1 MKTVYKEH
9 ISMSKN
15 NSMKSLCEV
24 FVLELFFFVVVGVV
38 NAVVIDAVV
47 AVIVAI
53 AVNAASSSPSS
64 SSIVGANEVL

>member
-9 ISMSKN
+9 ISMSKI
-15 NSMKSLCEV
+15 NSMKKLGEV
-24 FVLELFFFVVVGVV
+24 FVLELFFFVFGVV

-47 AVIVAI
+47 AVVV

>member
-9 ISMSKN
+9 ISMSKI
-15 NSMKSLCEV
+15 NSMKTLGEV
-24 FVLELFFFVVVGVV
+24 FVLELFFFVFGVV

-47 AVIVAI
+47 AVVVAV